1 TKEFIFSAL
10 HHAAL
15 TGTIELLSLLLE
27 AQATVDIKDINGM
40 RPLHYAA
47 WQGKADS
54 VLLLLRAG
62 AAVNSPS
69 NDGQIPLHLSAQ
81 YGHYEVSEML
91 LQHQSNPC
99 FMNKAKK
106 TPLDLACEFGRL
118 KVTQLLLSSN
128 MVAALLEGERGN
140 GSLDSPS
147 TTPLHLAARNGHKD
161 IIKLLLK
168 AGIDINRA
176 TKAGTSL
183 HEAALYGKTDVVRL
197 LLDAGINVNMRN
209 TYNQTALDIVNQ
221 FTTSTASREIKQL
234 LREASSSLQVRA
246 VKDYWN
252 LHDPTALNL
261 RAGDL
266 IMVLEQ
272 HSDGRWKGHIH
283 DTQRGTDRVGFFPPS
298 VVEVLSKRAGAPLG
312 SQLSTPASSASPTQE
327 IWVLRSSPT
336 GKSDSEAIYQWL
348 CGFQLEQYTSSFIS
362 AGYDVPTISRMT
374 PEDLTAIGVT
384 KPGHRKKISMEISKL
399 SIPEWLPDYIPS
411 DLGEWLSVIG
421 LPQYQKRLCDNGY
434 DSIAIVKDI
443 TWEDLQEIGITKLGH
458 QKKLMLAVKRLCDLH
473 RSRNHADRTGGE
485 TLRRKLPA
493 ALELVVIE
501 HAPTHNAQAH
511 ADTPSNDCCSSPRTP
526 RALLSF
532 QDSELS
538 VELQSAM
545 MGKAGGGPAEMFS
558 IKGVSSAAGGTAMSV
573 SQESIGM
580 RSRGSGKSGNSGN
593 VNLAH
598 CQDQQAVLSSARTSS
613 RSEESL
619 SSGAGEEVKSGR
631 SSPGGRSRQRPS
643 ESWVYQSQSAIPN
656 KIPFSPLTPPL
667 TPSKMPRFPQQHPP
681 SSPSSPSPQAS
692 PTQKAFSY
700 IQAQAEVVSGAPR
713 LLSKPLPGA
722 VPLLG
727 PLLVQGPA
735 NETQKGPQKKRS
747 QSLNRYALSDGEP
760 DEDDNPTSPC
770 TSASSAVMPS
780 YATMSRRLGRG
791 HASPLGAQRHINRS
805 HSFAVRSRRKGPPP
819 PPPKRMSSV
828 NDTRVCQPGNHQ
840 GVEPEVKE
848 GVEMESAGSVRSI
861 AARLE
866 GSSSSSPSRRIDIPP
881 AHLPVSPA
889 FSPVSSPIPRGFPSH
904 TITQHSKPVPALG
917 LGGLRRVGS
926 ERTEG
931 DFNRQRGRSTERDS
945 GEEVK
950 AKKTEHISKSA
961 AASPKHRS
969 KDHLPFAEEGN
980 LTIKQRPRIAVVSHL
995 ELPEFNLKESDTV
1008 KRRHKPKD
1016 KDASTPEEVSTPHRN
1031 NKHPEPNSLHMQ
1043 NNISTLSDD
1052 EAQRPHNVFQRIGSM
1067 GKGPKPPVS
1076 SKPPSPLKQTP
1087 NSKPTTPQKTVS
1099 PLQPSGQTA
1108 IPNLTSPNLSMAQ
1121 SVAFAAPPSPLLN
1134 SCCPPSALPSQPGK
1148 GWVTPPG
1155 VASVEMLAQ
1164 KKLEQTSTS
1173 LEAALKVVE
1182 TKLAQG
1188 SNVDGGGTTVKAA
1201 GNILDD
1207 IGNMFDD
1214 LADQLDAM
1222 LE

>member
-1 TKEFIFSAL
+1 
-10 HHAAL
+10 
-15 TGTIELLSLLLE
+15 
-27 AQATVDIKDINGM
+27 M
-40 RPLHYAA
+40 
-47 WQGKADS
+47 
-54 VLLLLRAG
+54 
-62 AAVNSPS
+62 
-69 NDGQIPLHLSAQ
+69 
-81 YGHYEVSEML
+81 
-91 LQHQSNPC
+91 
-99 FMNKAKK
+99 
-106 TPLDLACEFGRL
+106 
-118 KVTQLLLSSN
+118 
-128 MVAALLEGERGN
+128 
-140 GSLDSPS
+140 
-147 TTPLHLAARNGHKD
+147 
-161 IIKLLLK
+161 
-168 AGIDINRA
+168 
-176 TKAGTSL
+176 
-183 HEAALYGKTDVVRL
+183 
-197 LLDAGINVNMRN
+197 
-209 TYNQTALDIVNQ
+209 
-221 FTTSTASREIKQL
+221 
-234 LREASSSLQVRA
+234 
-246 VKDYWN
+246 
-252 LHDPTALNL
+252 
-261 RAGDL
+261 
-266 IMVLEQ
+266 
-272 HSDGRWKGHIH
+272 
-283 DTQRGTDRVGFFPPS
+283 
-298 VVEVLSKRAGAPLG
+298 
-312 SQLSTPASSASPTQE
+312 
-327 IWVLRSSPT
+327 
-336 GKSDSEAIYQWL
+336 
-348 CGFQLEQYTSSFIS
+348 
-362 AGYDVPTISRMT
+362 
-374 PEDLTAIGVT
+374 
-384 KPGHRKKISMEISKL
+384 
-399 SIPEWLPDYIPS
+399 
-411 DLGEWLSVIG
+411 
-421 LPQYQKRLCDNGY
+421 
-434 DSIAIVKDI
+434 
-443 TWEDLQEIGITKLGH
+443 
-458 QKKLMLAVKRLCDLH
+458 
-473 RSRNHADRTGGE
+473 
-485 TLRRKLPA
+485 
-493 ALELVVIE
+493 
-501 HAPTHNAQAH
+501 
-511 ADTPSNDCCSSPRTP
+511 
-526 RALLSF
+526 
-532 QDSELS
+532 
-538 VELQSAM
+538 
-545 MGKAGGGPAEMFS
+545 
-558 IKGVSSAAGGTAMSV
+558 
-573 SQESIGM
+573 
-580 RSRGSGKSGNSGN
+580 
-593 VNLAH
+593 
-598 CQDQQAVLSSARTSS
+598 
-613 RSEESL
+613 
-619 SSGAGEEVKSGR
+619 KSGR

-667 TPSKMPRFPQQHPP
+667 TPSKMPRFAYPAVPPKAKHFQSPNRPYQPQQHPP

-780 YATMSRRLGRG
+780 YATMSRRPGRG

-980 LTIKQRPRIAVVSHL
+980 LTIKQRPRIAVVSQPGAEVKTPSEAVQTPDSL

-1108 IPNLTSPNLSMAQ
+1108 IPNLTSVQIHTVSPKLKSNMYIQTCMSSPKPAKHRQ
-1121 SVAFAAPPSPLLN
+1121 TFTSEPESPQKAVAVSRLPQNTYAA
-1134 SCCPPSALPSQPGK
+1134 
-1148 GWVTPPG
+1148 T
-1155 VASVEMLAQ
+1155 
-1164 KKLEQTSTS
+1164 
-1173 LEAALKVVE
+1173 
-1182 TKLAQG
+1182 
-1188 SNVDGGGTTVKAA
+1188 A
-1201 GNILDD
+1201 GNNEKKI
-1207 IGNMFDD
+1207 
-1214 LADQLDAM
+1214 
-1222 LE
+1222 